1 MTNTD
6 IQAAYVGSSEAV
18 RMYLGTD
25 IVWEKQSPVPPGPD
39 LPYSAQPFTIEITDT
54 SDGNEI
60 NFFKIV
66 PTANTQTAATNAPD
80 KTLYYTIN
88 KPFTDISTWTAN
100 DNPWKSNGQY
110 VVHVLQSNG
119 SITGLSSGDTVRF
132 YTFVGSRYN
141 EDYPDLGG
149 GPFGAS
155 GKSLTSIPDNVPTN
169 SFGHSTVSC
178 IVYGNI
184 MSLIT
189 GEWFEYYLGNASLI
203 TPITQFQQLSWA
215 SSTGS
220 STARNIFLGLFCTS
234 GASTNKMNLYDAQN
248 LVLPQDVRPG
258 CYNRM
263 FSRSKVMNSPALP
276 ALDMTF
282 NCYSFMFAGCYSLT
296 GVSSLPAENLA
307 ANCYHSMFSGCTSLE
322 NAPALPATNLLAY
335 CYQNMFSGCRALM
348 AAPALP
354 ATSLNQGC
362 YISMFQGC
370 FNMTG
375 TPVLPATTLPNACYS
390 RMFNGCRQISEI
402 ICLATNPTT
411 GACNSWLQGAS
422 STGTFYKASGVTWT
436 SGTSGI
442 PTGWTTEDYVEPA
455 AENTG
460 Q

>member
-25 IVWEKQSPVPPGPD
+25 IVWQKQSPGPD
-39 LPYSAQPFTIEITDT
+39 LPYSAQPFTIEVIDT
-54 SDGNEI
+54 TDGNEI

-66 PTANTQTAATNAPD
+66 PTASLQTAATNAPD

-132 YTFVGSRYN
+132 YTFVGSTYN

-189 GEWFEYYLGNASLI
+189 GEWFEYYLGDASPI
-203 TPITQFQQLSWA
+203 TPITQFQQLPWA
-215 SSTGS
+215 SNTGLT
-220 STARNIFLGLFCTS
+220 TARNIFLGLFCTS
-234 GASTNKMNLYDAQN
+234 GTSASVRMRLTEAQN
-248 LVLPQDVRPG
+248 LVLPEDTRPG
-258 CYNRM
+258 CYVRM
-263 FSRSKVMNSPALP
+263 FNRTDVINSPVLP
-276 ALDMTF
+276 ALGISP
-282 NCYSFMFAGCYSLT
+282 NSYAHMFANCVNLRE
-296 GVSSLPAENLA
+296 VSSLPAENLA

-322 NAPALPATNLLAY
+322 NAPALPATSLLAY

-362 YISMFQGC
+362 YNSMFQGC
-370 FNMTG
+370 RNMTG

-390 RMFNGCRQISEI
+390 RMFNGCSNISEI